1 MRRRR
6 ILSRKPAKPR
16 PRKTVTPERGT
27 ASNAVRRVSPSVTD
41 LQKRLEH
48 QARELEEALERQAA
62 TDEVLRVIASSPGDL
77 HPVFV
82 YRTRPGCA
90 GPSSAFS
97 FGPSGMRFA
106 PSPCMTRH

>member
-41 LQKRLEH
+41 LQKQLEH
-48 QARELEEALERQAA
+48 QARELEEAREHLAVVEALLAGDR
-62 TDEVLRVIASSPGDL
+62 DEGAK
-77 HPVFV
+77 
-82 YRTRPGCA
+82 A
-90 GPSSAFS
+90 MA
-97 FGPSGMRFA
+97 
-106 PSPCMTRH
+106 RHIKQGVKYWSRALPQP